1 MHIDKSIVR
10 KVENALRFSTAEGM
24 AYGAVMGFGDNYIVA
39 FAVALQT
46 SDFQIGILCSVP
58 GFLASLAQLWDV
70 NLVRHL
76 KSRKTLVLIF
86 ALLQALMFIPILG
99 LAFLPSASDGWWL
112 ILFATIYSISAA
124 LVSPAW
130 GSIMAEV
137 VPEHLRG
144 RYFSLRGSLSTLTNT
159 ITLLAG
165 GIFLTFLARKAL
177 WGFAI
182 LFGAAFLARI
192 ISWGL
197 LTKLFEVPHKI
208 TIQNKVKTS
217 DFARSL
223 VSTNLGRYMLFIFSM
238 SFAVNIASPYFAV
251 YQLQD
256 LKFSY
261 FTFAALGTASSIA
274 TLLTISRWGRAADRI
289 GNLKVMSVTSALI
302 PLIPLLWL
310 VSTNLLFLGFV
321 QVFSGLAW
329 AGFNL
334 CSVNYLYDATS
345 IENRTRYLAY
355 FNCGNGLAAG
365 LGALL
370 GGYLITHMP
379 VLRGYQILSIFLIS
393 GVLRGVASIIFL
405 PRLREVRRVS
415 TVPAAEL
422 FHMLTGGRPA
432 DRRMSHRRFSLIH
445 HHEPKHS
452 ETEQV
457 KFDTKLNFR
466 HT

>member
-1 MHIDKSIVR
+1 MHIDKSIVQ

-46 SDFQIGILCSVP
+46 SNFQIGILCSVP

>member
-46 SDFQIGILCSVP
+46 SNFQIGILCSVP